1 MANGFTFT
9 YALTELRDGVSRR
22 ASSTGAR
29 LLGEDGQSLYDHLR
43 LLERDMDE
51 VDTHIRTALMMAGS
65 RIGDI
70 CTASFGNGGVTATFT
85 IPDYGGSQEALGQAL
100 RDYIETE
107 ATALWLAD
115 RHGDSA
121 KAAAEEAA
129 AMLDGLS
136 KMAKRRARPSRT

>member
-9 YALTELRDGVSRR
+9 YALTDLRDGVSRR

-43 LLERDMDE
+43 LLERDTDE
-51 VDTHIRTALMMAGS
+51 VDTHIRTAIIMVNS

-70 CTASFGNGGVTATFT
+70 CTASFGTSSVSATFT
-85 IPDYGGSQEALGQAL
+85 IPDYGGASEALGRAL
-100 RDYIETE
+100 QDYIETE

-121 KAAAEEAA
+121 KTAVEEAT

-136 KMAKRRARPSRT
+136 KMAKRRARPSRN